1 MKYRLPLS
9 HLRAAHPH
17 LTWVDVDDEDNI
29 EDDDNEAD
37 RDKGNTNN
45 GDNPAVLKRHAHQRE

>member
-17 LTWVDVDDEDNI
+17 LTWVDVDDEGNI

-37 RDKGNTNN
+37 CDNGNND
-45 GDNPAVLKRHAHQRE
+45 DNPAVLKRPAHQLE

>member
-29 EDDDNEAD
+29 EDDDKEAD
-37 RDKGNTNN
+37 CDNVDN
-45 GDNPAVLKRHAHQRE
+45 GDNPAVFKRPAHQLE

>member
-9 HLRAAHPH
+9 HLRKAHPH

-29 EDDDNEAD
+29 EDDDNEVD
-37 RDKGNTNN
+37 CDNVDN
-45 GDNPAVLKRHAHQRE
+45 GDNPAVFKRPAHQLE

>member
-9 HLRAAHPH
+9 HLHAAH
-17 LTWVDVDDEDNI
+17 DVNDEDNI

-37 RDKGNTNN
+37 TDNGNN

>member
-17 LTWVDVDDEDNI
+17 LTWVDVDDEGNI

-37 RDKGNTNN
+37 CDNGNN
-45 GDNPAVLKRHAHQRE
+45 GDNPAVFKRPAHQLE

>member
-17 LTWVDVDDEDNI
+17 LKWVDVDDEDNI
-29 EDDDNEAD
+29 EDDDNEAHCD
-37 RDKGNTNN
+37 NGNN
-45 GDNPAVLKRHAHQRE
+45 GDNPAVFKRPAHQLE